1 MGACPVNKLIDVE
14 DIGVPNQGPGN
25 SQQADG
31 PGPVSACQAARLA
44 SNGGGG
50 SGGARGRR
58 YRWDSTHR
66 DYCTGVLNFV
76 LSFLRK
82 KNNDFPFIFLRFKK

>member
-58 YRWDSTHR
+58 YRCDSTHR
-66 DYCTGVLNFV
+66 DYCSGVKFLLTFREKKQRF
-76 LSFLRK
+76 SF
-82 KNNDFPFIFLRFKK
+82 FLRFKK

>member
-14 DIGVPNQGPGN
+14 DMVVPNQGPGN

-44 SNGGGG
+44 NGGGGG
-50 SGGARGRR
+50 SGGRGRR
-58 YRWDSTHR
+58 YRCDSTHR
-66 DYCTGVLNFV
+66 EYCTGLMRRYEVPPGEDA
-76 LSFLRK
+76 LSPD
-82 KNNDFPFIFLRFKK
+82 NIFAR